1 MEEIRPLMEEAGAFL
16 SPEFETFM
24 KVIRGR
30 RSIRKYKDK
39 AVPKEVIDA
48 LLDAARLAPTGENYQ
63 PWEFIVITDKKII
76 TELGLIGAQAS
87 GRRFLQEY
95 LRGDLE
101 KRFAAVPPEKRERI
115 IKKLIEGRVSG
126 FVADAPL
133 VIAVCSVGYAGV
145 DNAPDCAAATENLLL
160 AAHALG
166 LGGCWVIASTKD
178 ARDLR
183 RVKELLHVPNQVHV
197 PYILPIGYPDESPNP
212 RPRKPIPE
220 IAYYNI
226 YGNREVNLNA

>member
-1 MEEIRPLMEEAGAFL
+1 MEEPKRAAL
-16 SPEFETFM
+16 PEFAALM
-24 KVIRGR
+24 KVIRDR
-30 RSIRKYKDK
+30 RSIRKYKDQ
-39 AVPKEVIDA
+39 AVPQEAIEVM
-48 LLDAARLAPTGENYQ
+48 LDAARLAPNGENYQ

-76 TELGLIGAQAS
+76 TELGLIGAQSS

-101 KRFAAVPPEKRERI
+101 KRFATVPPEKRERI

-133 VIAVCSVGYAGV
+133 VIAVCSIGYAGV

-166 LGGCWVIASTKD
+166 LGACWVIASTKD

-183 RVKELLHVPNQVHV
+183 KVKALLKVPHQVHV
-197 PYILPIGYPDESPNP
+197 PYIISIGYPDESPNP
-212 RPRKPIPE
+212 RPRKPLQDIV
-220 IAYYNI
+220 YYDV
-226 YGNREVNLNA
+226 YGNREVKRNV

>member
-1 MEEIRPLMEEAGAFL
+1 MEENSSILT
-16 SPEFETFM
+16 PEFESFM

-30 RSIRKYKDK
+30 RSIRKYKDRP
-39 AVPKEVIDA
+39 VPREAIEA
-48 LLDAARLAPTGENYQ
+48 ILDAARLAPTGENYQ
-63 PWEFIVITDKKII
+63 PWEFIVITDKKFI

-101 KRFAAVPPEKRERI
+101 KRFAAVPQEKRERI

-126 FVADAPL
+126 FVAEAPL

-145 DNAPDCAAATENLLL
+145 DNPMDCAAATENLLL

-166 LGGCWVIASTKD
+166 LGACWVIASTKD

-183 RVKELLHVPNQVHV
+183 KVKALLGVPNQVHV
-197 PYILPIGYPDESPNP
+197 PYIISLGYPDESPNP
-212 RPRKPIPE
+212 RPRKPVPE
-220 IAYYNI
+220 IVYYDR
-226 YGNREVNLNA
+226 YGNREVNSHA

>member
-1 MEEIRPLMEEAGAFL
+1 MENQCSVAG
-16 SPEFETFM
+16 PEFEALM

-30 RSIRKYKDK
+30 RSVRKYKNEP
-39 AVPKEVIDA
+39 VPDEVIEA
-48 LLDAARLAPTGENYQ
+48 ILDAARMAPNGENYQ
-63 PWEFIVITDKKII
+63 PWEFIVIRDKAII

-115 IKKLIEGRVSG
+115 IQKLIDGRVSG
-126 FVADAPL
+126 FVADAPV
-133 VIAVCSVGYAGV
+133 VIAVCNVGYAGV
-145 DNAPDCAAATENLLL
+145 DNAMDCAAATENLLL

-166 LGGCWVIASTKD
+166 LGACWVIASTKD

-183 RVKELLHVPNQVHV
+183 RVKALLGVPNQVHV
-197 PYILPIGYPDESPNP
+197 PYIISIGYPDEFPNM
-212 RPRKPIPE
+212 RPRKPVAE
-220 IAYYNI
+220 ITYYNK
-226 YGNREVNLNA
+226 YGNREAKRDV